1 MLLVVLSGATALII
15 EGSMLKHPLMFLIF
29 LFGLFLTGG
38 SANALNQYFERD
50 IDARMERTSA
60 RRPLPTKKISSKAA
74 LIFASGIGITGII
87 ILWYSFNMLTAMLSL
102 GTILFY
108 GLFYTLWL
116 KPNTSYNI
124 VIGGIAG
131 AMAPIGA
138 WTAATNSITI
148 MPCLLF
154 LIIFFW
160 TPPHFWSLA
169 LYFKNDYI
177 KTKLPML
184 PVVSGDKATYDQIY
198 YYTLVLVAFSLAPL
212 LVEFGW
218 IYLVVSGGLGGVFI
232 QKAYRARKLKD
243 INVAWGVFK
252 FSLIYL
258 FLIFAA
264 LILDSVL

>member
-1 MLLVVLSGATALII
+1 
-15 EGSMLKHPLMFLIF
+15 
-29 LFGLFLTGG
+29 
-38 SANALNQYFERD
+38 
-50 IDARMERTSA
+50 
-60 RRPLPTKKISSKAA
+60 
-74 LIFASGIGITGII
+74 
-87 ILWYSFNMLTAMLSL
+87 
-102 GTILFY
+102 
-108 GLFYTLWL
+108 
-116 KPNTSYNI
+116 
-124 VIGGIAG
+124 
-131 AMAPIGA
+131 
-138 WTAATNSITI
+138 
-148 MPCLLF
+148 
-154 LIIFFW
+154 
-160 TPPHFWSLA
+160 
-169 LYFKNDYI
+169 
-177 KTKLPML
+177 ML